1 MSKRNRYSAKQKV
14 RILREHLENQIPISE
29 LCERYHVHP
38 NMFYNWK
45 KQLFEG
51 ALDTFS
57 GSHKNGKSAV
67 ERENVK
73 LKGKLGNMR
82 EVITEL
88 TEENLKLR
96 KNEFGEI

>member
-1 MSKRNRYSAKQKV
+1 MSKRKRYSAQQKV
-14 RILREHLENQIPISE
+14 KILREHLENQIPISE
-29 LCERYHVHP
+29 LCERYQLHP
-38 NMFYNWK
+38 NLFYNWK

-51 ALDTFS
+51 ALDIFS
-57 GSHKNGKSAV
+57 GSHKNGKNAV

-73 LKGKLGNMR
+73 LKDKLGNMR

>member
-1 MSKRNRYSAKQKV
+1 MSRRKRYSATQKV
-14 RILREHLENQIPISE
+14 RILREHLENQVPVSE
-29 LCERYHVHP
+29 LCKRYDIHP
-38 NMFYNWK
+38 TVFYCWK

-57 GSHKNGKSAV
+57 GSHRNSKSAT
-67 ERENVK
+67 ERKNEQLNS
-73 LKGKLGNMR
+73 KLGSMR

-88 TEENLKLR
+88 SEENLKLR